1 MKINRNYIKIGVLL
15 LVVIGLYAF
24 SNIRNGHRKIENVQI
39 EFVGDQNLYI
49 SQEMVNKLL
58 ILSYGDLVKQPKENI
73 VLNTIEK
80 AIEANEMVKNAQ
92 VYFTVDGN
100 LMAKVA
106 QRKPIGRVE
115 GITSFYVDEDGLRM
129 PFSKLHS
136 ARVPIIT
143 GKITESSLREVHKIL
158 TYGNSHEFLKKNI
171 IGIHI
176 TEEEKYQ
183 LRFRMDNFV
192 VALGNAEDLERKFA
206 NFRAFYVKAHKDNT
220 LGDYKSVSLEF
231 NNQVVCT
238 KI

>member
-1 MKINRNYIKIGVLL
+1 MRIDRNFIKIGVLL

-24 SNIRNGHRKIENVQI
+24 SDIRSGQRKIENIQI
-39 EFVGDQNLYI
+39 EFVGGENVYI
-49 SQEMVNKLL
+49 THEMVNKLL
-58 ILSYGDLVKQPKENI
+58 ILSYGDLTNLPKENI

-80 AIEANEMVKNAQ
+80 AIEANDMVKKAQ
-92 VYFTVDGN
+92 VFFTVDGG
-100 LMAKVA
+100 LKAKVS

-115 GITSFYVDEDGLRM
+115 GNTSFYMDEDGLRM

-143 GKITESSLREVHKIL
+143 GRITENSLKEVHRIL
-158 TYGNSHEFLKKNI
+158 TFGNSDEFLRKNI

-183 LRFRMDNFV
+183 LRFRVDNFV
-192 VALGNAEDLERKFA
+192 VALGNVEDLERKFA
-206 NFRAFYVKAHKDNT
+206 NFRAFYVKATKDNT
-220 LGDYKSVSLEF
+220 LGDYNRVSLEF

>member
-1 MKINRNYIKIGVLL
+1 MRIDRNFIKMGVLL
-15 LVVIGLYAF
+15 LVVISLYAF
-24 SNIRNGHRKIENVQI
+24 SNIRNSHRKIENIQI
-39 EFVGDQNLYI
+39 EFIGDQNLYI
-49 SQEMVNKLL
+49 TQEMVNKLL
-58 ILSYGDLVKQPKENI
+58 ILSYGDPTNLPKENI

-80 AIEANEMVKNAQ
+80 AIEANDMVKNAQ

-100 LMAKVA
+100 LMAKVV

-143 GKITESSLREVHKIL
+143 GKITENSLREVHRIL
-158 TYGNSHEFLKKNI
+158 TYGNSDEFLKKNI

-183 LRFRMDNFV
+183 LKFRIDNFV
-192 VALGNAEDLERKFA
+192 VALGNVENLERKLA
-206 NFRAFYVKAHKDNT
+206 NFRAFYVKANKDNT
-220 LGDYKSVSLEF
+220 LDDYKSVSLEF